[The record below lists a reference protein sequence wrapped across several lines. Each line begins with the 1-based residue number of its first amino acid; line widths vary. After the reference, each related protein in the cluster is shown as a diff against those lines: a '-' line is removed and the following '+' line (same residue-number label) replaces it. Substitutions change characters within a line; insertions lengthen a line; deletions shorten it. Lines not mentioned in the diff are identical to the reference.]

1 MPKRDEVGEA
11 PLYSLDHI
19 RMTDLKESERP
30 REKLLTHGP
39 RALSDAELMAIQLG
53 TGLQGTNALQ
63 LAHLIL
69 ESADNNLYRLYES
82 LRTGCAIPIKGVGMA
97 KKANI
102 LACLELGMRTVSH
115 KKKLDNEGKQLT
127 NSQMIYD
134 YIYTDLYNLS
144 HEELWI
150 VLFNQRL
157 IAQRK
162 IRISKGGLT
171 NSTADIRVIL
181 STALRLELPALAL
194 VHNHPGGSLQP
205 SHDDDDVTD
214 QLYKACRLIG
224 ISMVVH
230 VIFTDNGYY
239 SYLDNGR
246 LGVGL

>member
-1 MPKRDEVGEA
+1 MPKRDRQDRTDYYPMA
-11 PLYSLDHI
+11 HI
-19 RMTDLKESERP
+19 RMTDIAESERP
-30 REKLLTHGP
+30 REKLLTQGP
-39 RALSDAELMAIQLG
+39 KALSDAELMAIQLG
-53 TGLQGTNALQ
+53 TGLQGINALQ

-69 ESADNNLYRLYES
+69 DSVDKNLFRLYEALS
-82 LRTGCAIPIKGVGMA
+82 TGCAIPIKGVGMA

-115 KKKLDNEGKQLT
+115 KKKLDDEGKQLT

-144 HEELWI
+144 HEELWV

-157 IAQRK
+157 IAQQK

-181 STALRLELPALAL
+181 STVLRLELPALAL

-205 SHDDDDVTD
+205 SKDDDDVTM

-224 ISMVVH
+224 ISMVDH

-246 LGVGL
+246 LGVGM